1 MIICFLILSIPFQA
15 VADDEKSLERKTL
28 VFLNWSEY
36 MDPGLI
42 KAFEK
47 KYKANVKEVF
57 FETDETKEEM
67 LIDTNAKGFDVM
79 LSSGSSIPTYIKR
92 GWIDKISEKQ
102 IPNIKH
108 VDTHWLNIRDGING
122 YAVPYVWGTL
132 GIVYRKDMVPKE
144 VTSWMDLFRP
154 EESLKGKIVMINDS
168 KDTLGMALKALGYSQ
183 NSETQAHYDE
193 VRDLLHHQKPYV
205 IEYSYVVLNEE
216 SSLAKGIAWM
226 SMVYNG
232 DGLVLQELHPQ
243 IAFTVP
249 KEGTNLWVDYLM
261 VMKHSA
267 QKELAHQFINFFNEP
282 ENAAQLAEYL
292 MFATPN
298 KAALELLPSEHTG
311 NKLIYPSSEILNK
324 SEIYKKVSPRIKK
337 RQHTIFAEIAN

>member
-1 MIICFLILSIPFQA
+1 
-15 VADDEKSLERKTL
+15 
-28 VFLNWSEY
+28 
-36 MDPGLI
+36 
-42 KAFEK
+42 
-47 KYKANVKEVF
+47 
-57 FETDETKEEM
+57 
-67 LIDTNAKGFDVM
+67 
-79 LSSGSSIPTYIKR
+79 
-92 GWIDKISEKQ
+92 
-102 IPNIKH
+102 
-108 VDTHWLNIRDGING
+108 
-122 YAVPYVWGTL
+122 
-132 GIVYRKDMVPKE
+132 MVPKE